1 MNQLSLTWAQE
12 LLVPVV
18 MVIFGN
24 IFTQS
29 NHLKLLGLTQLII
42 FLFQMS
48 GKPIQL
54 MLPLEITHTS
64 GQLKIIKIRNRGVGL
79 GTANLTYVGVPIKG
93 DGTDVLKPLLLSI
106 MTLRLRRSLFLM
118 VVMDTL
124 TELLTLLKLEFP
136 WFNRKNAFD
145 VIIPPN
151 GGHGARHLQRTWAL
165 QVLFYV
171 RFENDIENPDF
182 ITGNEFARIGICENP
197 IEQGTSTLLTKDKAS
212 AVYTEAV
219 GTGYSEGPFLQT
231 LSLHKQLVLLQLG

>member
-1 MNQLSLTWAQE
+1 MKKIADADISQVVKKVTWTSGITYDMWRNDIDRDNPSQPSGSFDIYDANYYVLNSDFRVYICLDNNASPENNFQGGPSLDEPTFTDLGQE

-93 DGTDVLKPLLLSI
+93 DGIGAKATVVINNDSEVETVTVSHGGNGYTYG
-106 MTLRLRRSLFLM
+106 TLDLAEVGIPS
-118 VVMDTL
+118 
-124 TELLTLLKLEFP
+124 
-136 WFNRKNAFD
+136 WFNRSC
-145 VIIPPN
+145 I
-151 GGHGARHLQRTWAL
+151 
-165 QVLFYV
+165 
-171 RFENDIENPDF
+171 
-182 ITGNEFARIGICENP
+182 
-197 IEQGTSTLLTKDKAS
+197 
-212 AVYTEAV
+212 
-219 GTGYSEGPFLQT
+219 
-231 LSLHKQLVLLQLG
+231 